1 MGVVD
6 SAAGFVAA
14 VGTDAEVTVRGT
26 ITGLESAAVPA
37 GTKITGEAGARLE
50 FAAGQDGLQL
60 TSDNTVS
67 CLAISVD
74 QTARAIFNDYTCAT
88 LGTLTLTDL
97 TVVGQ
102 VQIVAAGSVVSGNV
116 VATGVHVESADTR
129 ATYPR
134 PLSYGVDVVQSAF
147 FVWNQQQDP
156 ASEVT
161 VSLTDI
167 SAGTE
172 AAPINGSGVMVS
184 GASDGGGRL
193 TGPIVSTGA
202 IYVNGGIEAGKP
214 GSIGCGVFIGYG
226 AGIDNVHNLGP
237 VTTYGVND
245 MVLDSWGQ
253 VETWTAEKEI
263 TSHGVSG
270 VGFVNFGRLGHLQIK
285 APVTTYGD
293 GARGFNSYTGFVNTA
308 EFHSVATHGAGAV
321 GMQFSKPVGRLVVHG
336 DVSTRGALGQSL
348 VKGVIKQLPA
358 IGLSVLPGC
367 ELDEVIISGSLSS
380 AGDGIAALQ
389 NDGGWIKAMR
399 VSGGIAATGAGSDAV
414 VLTGGAVIP
423 LTNTSVS
430 SSSGAAV
437 RADNASITS
446 LLGVTSSGQVVADSS
461 VTIGTD
467 AQSVSD
473 LASGFGNSLEFAEG
487 AAPALAKQPFTAYP
501 H

>member
-6 SAAGFVAA
+6 GAASFTAA
-14 VGTDAEVTVRGT
+14 VSKGGEITVRGT

-37 GTKITGEAGARLE
+37 GTSITGEAGARLE

-60 TSDNTVS
+60 TTDNAVS
-67 CLAISVD
+67 KLAISVD
-74 QTARAIFNDYTCAT
+74 PTKRAIFNDYSCAT
-88 LGTLTLTDL
+88 LGTITLTDL
-97 TVVGQ
+97 SVVGQ
-102 VQIVAAGSVVSGNV
+102 VQIIADGSVVVGSV
-116 VATGVHVESADTR
+116 VATGVHIESADATR
-129 ATYPR
+129 TYPR
-134 PLSYGVDVVQSAF
+134 PISYGVDVVQSAF
-147 FVWNQQQDP
+147 LVWNRQEDP
-156 ASEVT
+156 SSEIT

-167 SAGTE
+167 SAGTD
-172 AAPINGSGVMVS
+172 AVPINGSGVMVS

-193 TGPIVSTGA
+193 TGPIVSTGP
-202 IYVNGGIEAGKP
+202 IWINGGIEAGKP
-214 GSIGCGVFIGYG
+214 GSIACGVFIGYG
-226 AGIDNVHNLGP
+226 ANINEVRNLGP

-253 VETWTAEKEI
+253 IETWVAEEAI
-263 TSHGVSG
+263 TSYGVSG

-285 APVTTYGD
+285 APLTTYGD

-308 EFHSVATHGAGAV
+308 EFHSVSTHGNGAV
-321 GMQFSKPVGRLVVHG
+321 GMQFSKPVGRLIVHG
-336 DVSTRGALGQSL
+336 DVSTSGAQGQSL

-367 ELDEVIISGSLSS
+367 ELDEVIISGTLSS

-399 VSGGIAATGAGSDAV
+399 VGGIKATGAGSDAV

-423 LTNTSVS
+423 LTNTAVS
-430 SSSGAAV
+430 SSSGAAI

-446 LLGVTSSGQVVADSS
+446 LLGVTASGAVIADAS
-461 VTIGTD
+461 VTIGTN
-467 AQSVSD
+467 AQSVVD
-473 LASGFGNSLEFAEG
+473 LASGFGNSLEFG
-487 AAPALAKQPFTAYP
+487 DGSAPALAKQPFTAYP